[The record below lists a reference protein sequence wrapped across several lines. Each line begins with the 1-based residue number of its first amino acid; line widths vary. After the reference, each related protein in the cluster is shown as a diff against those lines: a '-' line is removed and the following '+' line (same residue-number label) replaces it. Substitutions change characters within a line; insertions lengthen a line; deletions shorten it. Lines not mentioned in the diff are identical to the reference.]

1 MLARSSASIFYARP
15 RGAAAR
21 LVFVMRLWRVAA
33 AALSLVVALSAAGCG
48 LAAPVVSPGD
58 VAAASASGGAE
69 VGAFSGRSL
78 ASGFDVDPGRAL
90 CSAELPAVLAL
101 GTRAASYIPGGDVV
115 SRREFLEGLAASRG
129 GRYFVVDG
137 DGVLTYPAAGGAFL
151 SSDEWGRLSA
161 SLDEPATLGFCE
173 RMLRRADE
181 AERALSSGAW
191 PRDAE
196 SFVSLVRDYYGEF
209 AGLVAERGDAV
220 EYWVSRSSL
229 NSERFYFGEFGA
241 VIHEVVHEA
250 SAERS
255 GVFAGRACSGDGWWE
270 VRWTRVPREM
280 WCVVPG
286 EWSWVE
292 LPVSR
297 LPAVATWDAPDEVR
311 EGDLWARY
319 VASDAGLPRQGLA
332 GVLQELQAT
341 VAELRVDVVAVSLG
355 HMYYYVPER
364 VLDAYYFWR
373 ALLLASLAD
382 AESLNP
388 GSVASLPAGLRS
400 YVADL
405 LDYAESQAGTYP
417 DRVRPS
423 PLGSACREWADSR
436 AWVLDLLS

>member
-1 MLARSSASIFYARP
+1 MRFERLAA
-15 RGAAAR
+15 
-21 LVFVMRLWRVAA
+21 L
-33 AALSLVVALSAAGCG
+33 ALSLSVALSASGCDRG
-48 LAAPVVSPGD
+48 SLAPD
-58 VAAASASGGAE
+58 VADASSASASVDAR
-69 VGAFSGRSL
+69 AFSGRAL
-78 ASGFDVDPGRAL
+78 ASEFDVDPGRAL

-129 GRYFVVDG
+129 GRYFVVDSG
-137 DGVLTYPAAGGAFL
+137 GELTYPAAGSAFL
-151 SSDEWGRLSA
+151 SADEWGRLSA

-181 AERALSSGAW
+181 TARALSDGAW
-191 PRDAE
+191 PRDRA
-196 SFVSLVRDYYGEF
+196 SFEGLIRDYYGEF
-209 AGLVAERGDAV
+209 VGLVSERADAV

-311 EGDLWARY
+311 EGGLWARY

-388 GSVASLPAGLRS
+388 GSVAFLPAGLRS